1 MLWQFGGVLFL
12 SFWVFFHKKV
22 KKICS
27 FLIFYLPLFLSAP
40 CSPSTAISPYGEL
53 NKELQEKKKRN
64 FQVFGYFIFLK
75 DWNKVALRSEKTGHC
90 FRSPLELLS
99 GRGFSILKGHQ
110 DITSRGG
117 RTDLCAWAHIL
128 HWDRSS
134 WKLGPARAGSTR
146 TAQVSHTQNILMCS
160 RRNHLKQINWPWD
173 NCGHEKKSV
182 LMTTLIHLAEE
193 EWGGTRSYRWPGHHK
208 LFSLLLWLLE
218 VWWCW
223 VWESI
228 NTSRG
233 ILEKMAPCSWLV
245 LF

>member
-40 CSPSTAISPYGEL
+40 CSPSTAISPYEYGER
-53 NKELQEKKKRN
+53 NKELQEKKKKRN

-75 DWNKVALRSEKTGHC
+75 EWNKVALRSEKTGHC

-173 NCGHEKKSV
+173 NCGHESCGKKKKSFDDNSDSPG
-182 LMTTLIHLAEE
+182 
-193 EWGGTRSYRWPGHHK
+193 WGGMRWHEVIQVTR
-208 LFSLLLWLLE
+208 
-218 VWWCW
+218 
-223 VWESI
+223 
-228 NTSRG
+228 TS
-233 ILEKMAPCSWLV
+233 
-245 LF
+245 

>member
-1 MLWQFGGVLFL
+1 MLWQFGY
-12 SFWVFFHKKV
+12 
-22 KKICS
+22 CS
-27 FLIFYLPLFLSAP
+27 FLFGFFFIRKSRKSALFWYFIFLFFCPLPVHQVQPFHHMNMVSGTRN
-40 CSPSTAISPYGEL
+40 CR
-53 NKELQEKKKRN
+53 KKKRN

-75 DWNKVALRSEKTGHC
+75 EWNKVALRSEKTGHC

-128 HWDRSS
+128 HWDRLS

-173 NCGHEKKSV
+173 NCGHESCGKKISFDDNSDSPG
-182 LMTTLIHLAEE
+182 
-193 EWGGTRSYRWPGHHK
+193 WGGMRWHEVIQVTR
-208 LFSLLLWLLE
+208 
-218 VWWCW
+218 
-223 VWESI
+223 
-228 NTSRG
+228 TS
-233 ILEKMAPCSWLV
+233 
-245 LF
+245 